1 MKFKRLTEPEI
12 AAQGFTHRLDF
23 DVSDIPAG
31 IANSTAYLWNFAP
44 LPNVPSSTV
53 VRAIELH
60 LTTAFSASNANNN
73 STTLSIGDAG
83 LATRFASAVQLNS
96 NGANVVDTIPG
107 STTNQV
113 YSNAAGNQLSITL
126 NAALANFSISSLTAG
141 RFYIL
146 WHIFS
151 GTAQGME
158 KAAPFT
164 GSGYT

>member
-23 DVSDIPAG
+23 DVSDIPSG

-44 LPNVPSSTV
+44 LPNVPASTV

-60 LTTAFSASNANNN
+60 LTTAFSAANANNN

-83 LATRFASAVQLNS
+83 LATRFASAVQLNA
-96 NGANVVDTIPG
+96 NGSNVVDTIPG
-107 STTNQV
+107 SATNQV

-126 NAALANFSISSLTAG
+126 NAALANFSISSLTNG
-141 RFYIL
+141 KFYIL
-146 WHIFS
+146 YHIFQ
-151 GTAQGME
+151 GTAFGME
-158 KAAPFT
+158 KA
-164 GSGYT
+164 